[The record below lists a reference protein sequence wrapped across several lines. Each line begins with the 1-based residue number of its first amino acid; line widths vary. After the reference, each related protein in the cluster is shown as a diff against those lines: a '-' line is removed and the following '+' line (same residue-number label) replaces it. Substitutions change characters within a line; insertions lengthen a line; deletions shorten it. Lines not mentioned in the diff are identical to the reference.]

1 MIGTHKEGDTQG
13 TQTGASQGE
22 CNETEGHIEIKPH
35 FGNNVELFDNEDLFP
50 DLEFVVPGLNASL
63 HLHKLII
70 TRASRLMEGQIKS
83 KQIAESQDRD
93 QVQWMFDT
101 NEKVDRD
108 ALVKVLRFCYG
119 DEMKVE
125 TTNCECCA
133 IVAALYRLQVTCAD
147 EVVKKLTECLV
158 NRAKNDVTF
167 GAMLLEGTQH
177 YPECCGMKG
186 YELDKALAKVALTGK
201 NICEHFETVVS
212 GCLMKLPPDYLS
224 IAEYGEAH
232 TGCSEFSVK
241 TLYLKEHS
249 ESLSQEEKEEI
260 MRKCNLTFLGSGEL
274 KELRKLNVVGSDLL
288 LDMHES
294 VLERT
299 EKEKSDNGMKTSEV
313 TQKRDEHKTST
324 EEGDKEKDEPTNL
337 IVDQKKDEE
346 TRKAN
351 KAEPNTGN
359 ALTSCSEDKNSLL

>member
-1 MIGTHKEGDTQG
+1 MRGSHKEGYVQG
-13 TQTGASQGE
+13 TQSGAPQGE
-22 CNETEGHIEIKPH
+22 FKETEGYIEIKPH

-50 DLEFVVPGLNASL
+50 DLELMVPGLNASL

-70 TRASRLMEGQIKS
+70 TRASRLMEGLIKS
-83 KQIAESQDRD
+83 KQTAKSQDRD
-93 QVQWMFDT
+93 QAQWMFDT

-108 ALVKVLRFCYG
+108 ALLKVLRFCYG
-119 DEMKVE
+119 DDMKVE

-133 IVAALYRLQVTCAD
+133 IIAALYRLQVTCAD

-177 YPECCGMKG
+177 YPECCSVNA
-186 YELDKALAKVALTGK
+186 YELDKALAKVVLTGK

-212 GCLMKLPPDYLS
+212 GCLMKLPPEYLNM
-224 IAEYGEAH
+224 ADYGEPY
-232 TGCSEFSVK
+232 TRWGEFSVK
-241 TLYLKEHS
+241 ALYLKEHS
-249 ESLSQEEKEEI
+249 EVLSQEEKEDI
-260 MRKCNLTFLGSGEL
+260 MRKCNLRFLGSGEL

-299 EKEKSDNGMKTSEV
+299 EKENSDNRMKLFEV
-313 TQKRDEHKTST
+313 IRIMDECKTYA
-324 EEGDKEKDEPTNL
+324 EGEKERN
-337 IVDQKKDEE
+337 EE
-346 TRKAN
+346 TGKAS

-359 ALTSCSEDKNSLL
+359 APTRCSEEKKSLLSKHNNDDT